1 MCEYS
6 DTIPPPGELI
16 DPLFLE
22 IFLELEYLK
31 RRLVV
36 VTTSSELAITLES
49 IKDAIARCKDY
60 QLKESLIRELAAEIV
75 DLKVTVRNRSG
86 EDCDEY
92 RMLVLQEKWVDTRE
106 DRSPALVQ
114 RFLACDTRSV
124 SPVVSI
130 SGQRSSLTVAFSW
143 LYHTIPLHTSPE
155 RILYLLLYPH
165 NIVNFIGKRI
175 VFLENFLQLVEGAKS
190 VNVRAS
196 RANTEQMQGLA
207 SVTAWVKVVTNAS
220 FFNCPLVFLTSKSCF
235 E

>member
-1 MCEYS
+1 MQRGNEHGGDGKGRKLASGFQTRLEPLPPPPTYTVYTQPFPFFKLEAMCEYS

-60 QLKESLIRELAAEIV
+60 QLKESLIRELVAEIV

-92 RMLVLQEKWVDTRE
+92 RMLVLQEKR
-106 DRSPALVQ
+106 
-114 RFLACDTRSV
+114 
-124 SPVVSI
+124 
-130 SGQRSSLTVAFSW
+130 VAHW
-143 LYHTIPLHTSPE
+143 
-155 RILYLLLYPH
+155 
-165 NIVNFIGKRI
+165 
-175 VFLENFLQLVEGAKS
+175 
-190 VNVRAS
+190 
-196 RANTEQMQGLA
+196 
-207 SVTAWVKVVTNAS
+207 
-220 FFNCPLVFLTSKSCF
+220 
-235 E
+235 